1 MRVSYVLITHNRRQ
15 RLLETLQRLA
25 ENTGLPR
32 DAWEAIVVDN
42 ASTDDTGAA
51 IRAAFP
57 QVSVISLPENEG
69 MSARNHAFPVAR
81 GRYVVLL
88 DDDSYPAPGAIA
100 AALNYL
106 SRRPRVAAVV
116 ARVVL
121 PNGKSEAPAFPF
133 VLLGGASVVRKSVLD
148 EVGGFAAEFF
158 RQAEEY
164 ELSFRIWKAGHRIER
179 FEDLIFHHDKESSG
193 ARETA
198 LTHRMDLR
206 NNLILVER
214 FFPRAL
220 RRIYRHDWIRRY
232 GNIALAAGH
241 REAVSAALQDARVWA
256 RHEALVGR
264 QTLDEPTLQSI
275 LNLRGQAQAVAKWR
289 KAHGIARVVVADFSK
304 NLHAT
309 WQACRDA
316 GLQTLALA
324 DDRPAFAGLN
334 YRGVTILSYAAAI
347 KMKPDGVI
355 VSNINPAQVDGHEQS
370 IRRLFAGPVLRLW
383 NPSYL
388 NPVQPAAT
396 PSAA

>member
-15 RLLETLQRLA
+15 RLLQTLQRLV
-25 ENTGLPR
+25 ENTALSP

-42 ASTDDTGAA
+42 ASTDDTVAA
-51 IRAAFP
+51 VHDGFP

-81 GRYVVLL
+81 GRYLVLL
-88 DDDSYPAPGAIA
+88 DDDSYPAPGAIP

-106 SRRPRVAAVV
+106 SRRPRVAAAV

-121 PNGKSEAPAFPF
+121 PSGAAEAPAFPC
-133 VLLGGASVVRKSVLD
+133 VLLGGASVVRKSVID
-148 EVGGFAAEFF
+148 EVGGFAPEFF

-164 ELSFRIWKAGHRIER
+164 ELSFRIWKAGYRIER
-179 FEDLIFHHDKESSG
+179 FEDLIFYHDKETG
-193 ARETA
+193 GPRGTA

-214 FFPRAL
+214 FFPRRL
-220 RRIYRHDWIRRY
+220 RSIYRHDWIRRD

-241 REAVSAALQDARVWA
+241 REAVSAALQEARSWA
-256 RHEALVGR
+256 HHEALVGR
-264 QTLDEPTLQSI
+264 QTLDDKSLQSV
-275 LNLRGQAQAVAKWR
+275 LDLKGQAQAVAKW
-289 KAHGIARVVVADFSK
+289 KANGIERVVVADYSK

-309 WQACRDA
+309 WQACRDC
-316 GLQTLALA
+316 GLQMLALS
-324 DDRPAFAGLN
+324 DDRAAFAGLN
-334 YRGVTILSYAAAI
+334 YRGVPILTPAAAI
-347 KMKPDGVI
+347 KLQPDGVI
-355 VSNINPAQVDGHEQS
+355 ISNVNPAQVDGHEQS

-388 NPVQPAAT
+388 NPVRPAAA
-396 PSAA
+396 PNAA